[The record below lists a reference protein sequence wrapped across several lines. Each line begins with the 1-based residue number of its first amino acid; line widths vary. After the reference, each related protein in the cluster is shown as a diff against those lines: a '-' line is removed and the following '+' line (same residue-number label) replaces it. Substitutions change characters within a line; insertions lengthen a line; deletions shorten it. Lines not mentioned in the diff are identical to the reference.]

1 MVYCGVDG
9 GGTKTKLVIQDKKG
23 NRFEAIGGP
32 SSIDT
37 VSQEE
42 TIHVI
47 QQLLETIYQE
57 QPSLDAI
64 DSLFVGLGGVASE
77 KDKISLSEQL
87 SLLTQIKPGAFIQVE
102 NDIMNA
108 YYASCEGR
116 ENITLIIGTGS
127 VGFGMDEEGRTHR
140 TSGIHFLEGDFGSGY
155 DLGRRAIEMMTKSF
169 DRRIEPSLLTTHLLN
184 IHQLNRID
192 EVIAFLRDKKLD
204 RTYVASFAKDV
215 IIYAKENDPYAIQI
229 LKDAAK
235 EIALCVIGVDKNIQ
249 LQNREIGIVGT
260 LGAQTPY
267 FEMIQE
273 EILSYDSRFHIHT
286 TILDPVVGAL
296 YKAMQNRS
304 V

>member
-9 GGTKTKLVIQDKKG
+9 GGTKTKLVIQDSLG
-23 NRFEAIGGP
+23 NYYETIGGP

-37 VSQEE
+37 VSEEE
-42 TIHVI
+42 TIQVI
-47 QQLLETIYQE
+47 QQLLHKIYQD
-57 QPSLDAI
+57 QPSLDPI
-64 DSLFVGLGGVASE
+64 DSIFVGLGGVASQ
-77 KDKISLSEQL
+77 KDKESLCAKLQQL
-87 SLLTQIKPGAFIQVE
+87 SKIKQNAMIQVE

-108 YYASCEGR
+108 FYASCEGR
-116 ENITLIIGTGS
+116 CNITLIIGTGS
-127 VGFGMDEEGRTHR
+127 VGFGIDETGKVHR

-169 DRRIEPSLLTTHLLN
+169 DRRIEPSMLTNHLLS

-192 EVIAFLRDKKLD
+192 EVISFLREKKLD

-229 LKDAAK
+229 LKEAAK
-235 EIALCVIGVDKNIQ
+235 EIALCVIGVDKNIN

-260 LGAQTPY
+260 LGAQSPY

-273 EILSYDSRFHIHT
+273 EILAYDPRFYIHT
-286 TILDPVVGAL
+286 TILDPVIGAL
-296 YKAMQNRS
+296 NKAIQNLS
-304 V
+304 